1 MSAKLANSKLSAAA
15 PSRPIRRT
23 QKERAE
29 ETQTL
34 LLEATIECL
43 SEVGYAKTTSTLVAQ
58 RAGVSRGAQTHHFP
72 NKISLVIAA
81 LEHLSESLVEALD
94 RGLADCLRKPDVLD
108 AFMRGIWRTKEGPLF
123 ACAMEVAVA
132 ARHDPELSEIVRDGD
147 ARLRQIIDNHV
158 KSTAKMLR
166 PHDPAPV
173 EVALHQSVLLVH
185 AFALAE
191 MFGNHSPSHR
201 ALFDAMANKVRAVI
215 SD

>member
-1 MSAKLANSKLSAAA
+1 MPTNRVNKKISANVTSHST
-15 PSRPIRRT
+15 RRT

-34 LLEATIECL
+34 LLEATIACL

-72 NKISLVIAA
+72 SKNSLVVAA
-81 LEHLSESLVEALD
+81 LERLSDSLVEALD

-108 AFMRGIWRTKEGPLF
+108 AFMSGIWRTKEGPLF

-132 ARHDPELSEIVRDGD
+132 ARHDTELSEIVRDGD
-147 ARLRQIIDNHV
+147 ARLREIINNHV

-173 EVALHQSVLLVH
+173 EIALHQSVLLVH
-185 AFALAE
+185 SFALAE
-191 MFGNHSPSHR
+191 MFGNHNPSHR
-201 ALFDAMANKVRAVI
+201 VLFDAMADKVREVI